1 MENHSIEVTD
11 EIHSEAQLIIS
22 DAAINYL
29 KETVKWSKFLS
40 IMGFIGTGIMV
51 IMGLFAS
58 SIFSTLLAN
67 PQFKAMPAVASIALG
82 VVYILMGL
90 LYFFP
95 TLYLLRFSN
104 KTKLAISTKDTNE
117 LTEAFKNQKSL
128 YKFMGIMMIITIGIY
143 VLLGAGALILSMFR

>member
-11 EIHSEAQLIIS
+11 EIHSEAQLIVS
-22 DAAINYL
+22 DAGINYL
-29 KETVKWSKFLS
+29 NETVKWSKFLS
-40 IMGFIGTGIMV
+40 IMGFIGSGFMV
-51 IMGLFAS
+51 IMGLFAG
-58 SIFSTLLAN
+58 SIFSTLSAN

-104 KTKLAISTKDTNE
+104 KTKLAISTKNTSE

-143 VLLGAGALILSMFR
+143 LLIGIGTLFIFMIR